1 MKQLIYVLFS
11 AALLAGCGMAPG
23 MTGSSLTGPSGQAEA
38 AASNLFAGLKDVKVV
53 QGAPS
58 DWYVNTVRYV
68 DAKTAKNGR
77 IWILDDRRDGV
88 RVLHNTQDVTNAKK
102 LAQLVAELESQ
113 ASAAQTRTPALAVE
127 LREFIALLKQ

>member
-1 MKQLIYVLFS
+1 MKQLAFALFS

-23 MTGSSLTGPSGQAEA
+23 MSGSSLTGSSSQAEA
-38 AASNLFAGLKDVKVV
+38 AASNLFAGLKDAKVV

-68 DAKTAKNGR
+68 DAKTTKNGR

-88 RVLHNTQDVTNAKK
+88 RVLHNTQNVTNPKK
-102 LAQLVAELESQ
+102 LAQLVTELEAQ
-113 ASAAQTRTPALAVE
+113 AASAQTRNPAFAAE
-127 LREFIALLKQ
+127 LREFIALLNK